1 MKLDLMVFGFGSAFV
16 VHDGS
21 ETSAKDVDLLIV
33 HPSTHA
39 ASCQFAI
46 VCKRRLAACIAN
58 AHITML
64 SAGEE
69 QHFQFVRAA
78 RAVRLGAIRPDHITD
93 DLRTIS
99 AAVLILGKY

>member
-1 MKLDLMVFGFGSAFV
+1 VKLDVMVYGFGSAFV

-21 ETSAKDVDLLIV
+21 ETSAQDVDLLIV
-33 HPSTHA
+33 HPSTYA

-46 VCKRRLAACIAN
+46 VCKQQLAACIAN

-69 QHFQFVRAA
+69 QHFQFIRTA
-78 RAVRLGAIRPDHITD
+78 RAVRLGAIRANHITD
-93 DLRTIS
+93 DLRTIN
-99 AAVLILGKY
+99 ATMPILGKC

>member
-1 MKLDLMVFGFGSAFV
+1 MKLDVTVFGFGSAFV

-21 ETSAKDVDLLIV
+21 ETSAQDVDLLIV
-33 HPSTHA
+33 HPSTHV

-69 QHFQFVRAA
+69 QHFQFIRTA
-78 RAVRLGAIRPDHITD
+78 RAVRLGAIRADHITD

-99 AAVLILGKY
+99 AAVPILGKY

>member
-1 MKLDLMVFGFGSAFV
+1 MKLDVIVYGFGSAFAI
-16 VHDGS
+16 HDGS
-21 ETSAKDVDLLIV
+21 ETSAQDVDLLII

-69 QHFQFVRAA
+69 QYFQFIRTAQ
-78 RAVRLGAIRPDHITD
+78 AVRLGAIRADHITD

-99 AAVLILGKY
+99 AAVPILGKC

>member
-1 MKLDLMVFGFGSAFV
+1 MKLDVMVYGFGSAFV

-21 ETSAKDVDLLIV
+21 ETSAQDVDLLIV

-58 AHITML
+58 AHITIL

-69 QHFQFVRAA
+69 QHFQFIRTA
-78 RAVRLGAIRPDHITD
+78 RAVCLGALRVDHITD
-93 DLRTIS
+93 DLRTIG
-99 AAVLILGKY
+99 AAVPILGKC